1 MEFAGFYNTC
11 TLYMYI
17 VHKRGNNMALH
28 WWTVENTLYNCSN
41 INRLASSPPV
51 TLDDHSDAI
60 TNVMKLSD
68 LNKCPHLIDLIQTTD
83 HITLITTGKKR
94 DTYNCTCSCNYICT
108 CNCNYICIHR
118 TASYHGKGHQLHTTY
133 KSSDLHCLKA
143 KLKYMYMYLIILCCI
158 DC

>member
-1 MEFAGFYNTC
+1 
-11 TLYMYI
+11 
-17 VHKRGNNMALH
+17 MALH

-83 HITLITTGKKR
+83 HITLITTGKKETHTTVHVAVT
-94 DTYNCTCSCNYICT
+94 TYVHVTVITYAYTGQHHIMVKDINCT
-108 CNCNYICIHR
+108 
-118 TASYHGKGHQLHTTY
+118 LHTNLVTY
-133 KSSDLHCLKA
+133 TVFKQ